1 MPVCKAEAH
10 RALELLEDYYSRLDE
25 AKEKELKAAIERVIK
40 IFKSRLFQALLDIQ
54 EFYELTL
61 MDEEKSNA
69 SKASEALDMAQ
80 RWELSRGPFGG
91 GGLTAAGSEL
101 NDVATA
107 ASGSSQ
113 ADLMKEVLAASKKT
127 SAPSNFI
134 CEGVGSPGVSHPTS
148 LQSAFEF
155 EEILL
160 ERGTSGLGFSIA
172 GGIDNPHVRND
183 TSIFITKLIPG
194 GAAAVDKRL
203 RVNDVILK
211 VNDVNVVNVSHS
223 VSVEALKRAGN
234 RVVLQ
239 VKRRRPDRSGI
250 SNGGDSFLEV
260 ELFKGNKGLGF
271 TIAGGI
277 GNQHIPGDNGIYVTK
292 IMEGG
297 AAHYDGRI
305 SVGDKLVA
313 VKNLPDGDFYLEN
326 CTHEEAVSALKKCR
340 DKVSLIVSKTDTPY
354 PSSPTLGQMNPLPTP
369 FIGRNEEDE
378 VSALGSS
385 PRNVTLLKGPAGLG
399 FNIVGGEDGEGIFV
413 SFILSGGSADVSR
426 AVRRGDKILSVN
438 GVDLSNASHE
448 AAAVA
453 LKNAGSTVHLTL
465 VYRPDEYEKFEAKI
479 HSLKNQIMSG
489 SMLRMSEKRSLFVRA
504 LFDYD
509 PGADEGVPGKGLH
522 FSFGDIL
529 YVTNASDE
537 DWWQAKRID
546 ANGKELELGIV
557 PSKSRWEKKMKA
569 RDRNVHWGKSKAGGK
584 RPGSTGGSK
593 QRLPF
598 MKSSREDDSEAESL
612 EKAAGS
618 SEVEESVPSYELVQQ
633 IEIEYTRPVIVLG
646 PLKDRI
652 NDDLISEYPDQFGS
666 CVPHTTRPKRD
677 FEVDGRDYH
686 FVHSRE
692 SMEADI
698 QNHKFIEA
706 GQYND
711 NLYGTSVASVK
722 EVAEKRKHCILDVS
736 GNAIKRLQAA
746 RLYPIAI
753 FVKPKDPSFISSVN
767 RISEEQAE
775 KSFNRALR
783 LENDFLEYFNSIIQ
797 GNGYD
802 EIYEKV
808 KVVIQTHSKSCIW
821 VPANEMF

>member
-25 AKEKELKAAIERVIK
+25 TKEKELKAAIERVIK

-61 MDEEKSNA
+61 MDEDKSN
-69 SKASEALDMAQ
+69 SLKASEALDMAQ
-80 RWELSRGPFGG
+80 RWEVRKGPFGYEDKTCEVG
-91 GGLTAAGSEL
+91 
-101 NDVATA
+101 
-107 ASGSSQ
+107 GSSVDPQ
-113 ADLMKEVLAASKKT
+113 HHVLMKEVFAKKNLLE
-127 SAPSNFI
+127 SM
-134 CEGVGSPGVSHPTS
+134 
-148 LQSAFEF
+148 FEY
-155 EEILL
+155 EEICLD
-160 ERGTSGLGFSIA
+160 RGTSGLGFSIA

-203 RVNDVILK
+203 HVNDIILK

-223 VSVEALKRAGN
+223 VAVEALKRAGN
-234 RVVLQ
+234 RVILQ
-239 VKRRRPDRSGI
+239 VKRQRPEAERLH
-250 SNGGDSFLEV
+250 NGGDHLEV

-297 AAHYDGRI
+297 AAHYDSRI
-305 SVGDKLVA
+305 SVGDRLVA

-326 CTHEEAVSALKKCR
+326 CTHEEAVTALKKCR
-340 DKVSLIVSKTDTPY
+340 DKVSLIVAKTDTPY
-354 PSSPTLGQMNPLPTP
+354 PSSPTLGEMNPLPTP
-369 FIGRNEEDE
+369 FIGVGRNEEE
-378 VSALGSS
+378 EAILPQVT
-385 PRNVTLLKGPAGLG
+385 PRNVTLMKGPAGLG

-426 AVRRGDKILSVN
+426 AVRRGDKIISVN
-438 GVDLSNASHE
+438 GVDLSNATHE
-448 AAAVA
+448 QAAVA
-453 LKNAGSTVHLTL
+453 LKNAGNTVHLTL
-465 VYRPDEYEKFEAKI
+465 CYRPDEYEKFEAKI
-479 HSLKNQIMSG
+479 HSLKNHIMSG
-489 SMLRMSEKRSLFVRA
+489 SMLRMSEKRSLFVRS

-546 ANGKELELGIV
+546 ANGKELELGII
-557 PSKSRWEKKMKA
+557 PSKSRWEKKMKS
-569 RDRNVHWGKSKAGGK
+569 RDRNVHWSSKSKVNSK
-584 RPGSTGGSK
+584 RPSINK
-593 QRLPF
+593 RLPF
-598 MKSSREDDSEAESL
+598 MKSREEDSDGGGDSGSL
-612 EKAAGS
+612 ASTTDNKDP
-618 SEVEESVPSYELVQQ
+618 EEPQVTSYELVQQ

-677 FEVDGRDYH
+677 FEMDGRDYH

-753 FVKPKDPSFISSVN
+753 FVKPKDPAFIMNVN
-767 RISEEQAE
+767 RISEEQAD
-775 KSFNRALR
+775 KSFNRASR
-783 LENDFLEYFNSIIQ
+783 LENDFLEYFTSIVQ
-797 GNGYD
+797 GNSYE

-808 KVVIQTHSKSCIW
+808 KVVIQTHSKNCIW